1 MQDFGVDFKKYE
13 SDHAACPYAH
23 KLQARNKLFGIY
35 SVEASK
41 EPVAIVEQI
50 NQESA
55 VEPTNE

>member
-1 MQDFGVDFKKYE
+1 MQDFGVDFKKYD

-35 SVEASK
+35 SVETSK

-50 NQESA
+50 S
-55 VEPTNE
+55 